1 MNPLGPPHPCP
12 PSGPPITMLQCR
24 LLTLLSRVKWGPR
37 AQEFCSIIFL
47 RWRVENPHTH
57 SRDVARMFSEL
68 STEMSAVSLP
78 LWASK
83 IWDVWFCAFGWRK
96 GFKNLMFWSFSF
108 FGELF
113 FVGFVYFNKL
123 IFLSFFL
130 AVTWQLYRFPC
141 HSLTD
146 WVTVT
151 FEKHYQRALW
161 ETCDPWDMWPEW

>member
-1 MNPLGPPHPCP
+1 MRINVHTYRWWCCYKVRWGEVYIRTLGKWTPWARLIPAPPPDP
-12 PSGPPITMLQCR
+12 QLQCYNAGY
-24 LLTLLSRVKWGPR
+24 LHFCPGSSED
-37 AQEFCSIIFL
+37 QEPKNFAASSSWDDAL
-47 RWRVENPHTH
+47 RILTH

-68 STEMSAVSLP
+68 STEMSTVSLP

-123 IFLSFFL
+123 IFCLSF
-130 AVTWQLYRFPC
+130 
-141 HSLTD
+141 
-146 WVTVT
+146 
-151 FEKHYQRALW
+151 
-161 ETCDPWDMWPEW
+161 